1 LPANRG
7 SAGVAPPAEPRYFR
21 EERAGAAA
29 SRLSR
34 TNTVRFQPVLALSTG
49 QELGLALVAAVF
61 IAFALASSFLLPRR
75 NPDFPTERGLRR
87 FVVASVVLFVAM
99 MAAVLIF
106 AREDEEAEGAPEE
119 GPAETR
125 TTTEPEVAPEGE
137 PAQGDAEAGAAV
149 FESAGC
155 GGCHTLEAAGTRG
168 TVGPNLDE
176 SKPPHSLV
184 VDRVTNG
191 QGAMPSF
198 KDRLDEKQIQD
209 VAAYVVASTGG
220 E

>member
-1 LPANRG
+1 
-7 SAGVAPPAEPRYFR
+7 
-21 EERAGAAA
+21 
-29 SRLSR
+29 
-34 TNTVRFQPVLALSTG
+34 VLALSTG
-49 QELGLALVAAVF
+49 QEVGLALVAAVF

-99 MAAVLIF
+99 MAAVLVF
-106 AREDEEAEGAPEE
+106 AREDEEAEGAREE

-125 TTTEPEVAPEGE
+125 TTNEPEVVPEDGE
-137 PAQGDAEAGAAV
+137 AAQGNAEAGAAV

-155 GGCHTLEAAGTRG
+155 GGCHRLEAAGTSG

-176 SKPPHSLV
+176 AKPPHSLV

-209 VAAYVVASTGG
+209 VAAYVVASTGR